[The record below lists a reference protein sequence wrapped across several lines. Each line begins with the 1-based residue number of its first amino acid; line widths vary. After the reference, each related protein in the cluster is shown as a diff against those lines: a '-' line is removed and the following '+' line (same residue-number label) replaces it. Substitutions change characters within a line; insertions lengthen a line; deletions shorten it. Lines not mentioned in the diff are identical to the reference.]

1 MNKKVYITRD
11 IPDEGPRTLMK
22 AGFELTISEKDGV
35 LTKRELVEALAEKP
49 YDGVLCL
56 LTDAIDKD
64 VFDSAP
70 TAKIFA
76 NYAVGF
82 NNVNLADARER
93 GVTIT
98 NTPDVLTDTV
108 AEHTVALMLAATSRI
123 AEGDRYVREEK
134 FTGWAPK
141 LLLGADLKGKTLGLL
156 GAGRIGTRVAQ
167 IASRGLLMKVLYYD
181 VKRNESLEKET
192 GAEFIAEPEALLS
205 ASDIVTIHVPLLPE
219 TRHFMDE
226 RRLSLMKR
234 GAYLINTS
242 RGPVIDERALV
253 NALAA
258 GVIAGAALDVYEN
271 EPELAPGLSVLQN
284 VVLTPHIASATTE
297 ARQAM
302 SRVAAENL
310 IAYFEGRTP
319 PNIVA

>member
-1 MNKKVYITRD
+1 MATQIYVTRD
-11 IPDEGPRTLMK
+11 IPDEGVRMLEEK
-22 AGFELTISEKDGV
+22 GFELTISKKDGV
-35 LTKRELVEALAEKP
+35 LSKEELLEELSQKP

-56 LTDAIDKD
+56 LTDTIDKD
-64 VFDSAP
+64 VFDAAP
-70 TAKIFA
+70 SAKIFA

-82 NNVNLADARER
+82 NNINLNDARER
-93 GVTIT
+93 GVTVT

-108 AEHTVALMLAATSRI
+108 AEHTVALMLAITSRI

-192 GAEFIAEPEALLS
+192 GAEFVAKPEALLS
-205 ASDIVTIHVPLLPE
+205 ASDVVTIHVPLLPE

-226 RRLSLMKR
+226 RRLFLMKR

-253 NALAA
+253 KALRG
-258 GVIAGAALDVYEN
+258 GVIAGAGLDVFEN
-271 EPELAPGLSVLQN
+271 EPELAPGLSALQN
-284 VVLTPHIASATTE
+284 IVLTPHIASATTE